1 MDYQYY
7 KFNVSQSTLS
17 ISIYTIISELNTPM
31 CKIVGY
37 EKLFLCLML
46 IEMTFEVRR
55 YSNGLRAYVFS
66 DPN

>member
-1 MDYQYY
+1 
-7 KFNVSQSTLS
+7 
-17 ISIYTIISELNTPM
+17 M

-66 DPN
+66 DPNSIEITEEVFEFY